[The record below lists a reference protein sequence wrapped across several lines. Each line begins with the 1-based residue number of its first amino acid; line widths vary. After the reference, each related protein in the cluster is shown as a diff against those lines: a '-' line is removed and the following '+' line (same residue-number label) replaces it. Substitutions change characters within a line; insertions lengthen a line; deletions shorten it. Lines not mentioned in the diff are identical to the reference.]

1 MIWKHLGFNRNIFFV
16 EPLSPSS
23 DDMRLFVGRD
33 EEIKKYLVDVLSD
46 DRALKVVAG
55 DIGVGKTTFVNACQ
69 YYTYKS
75 ELPFTFKF
83 KMPKILPCYE
93 KIQIRETDTLDD
105 LSIKTTISICQS
117 IAHHCRLQSIE
128 IPETV
133 KGILSHFLD
142 YSISTGGNGISG
154 GVNILGT
161 GAQFGKTKDTKAPSP
176 IKNTRIQ
183 LQKLIELIEKELN
196 YKGIFVTVNNLDIL
210 PKKKLVDFLNTGRD
224 ELFNIKNI
232 YWTLIGRKGIGSII
246 ETEADRVAD
255 YLSGTESCISSF
267 DYHITKQII
276 DKRVET
282 YRRKSSIQCP
292 LTDEA
297 INAFH
302 FLSVQEIRETLHICG
317 EITKMVLQI
326 DPSFEVIPT
335 EVAINTFIKYAYDRA
350 KDIDLSDANI
360 RVLTAVFQRKKCRP
374 KDFEKFGYSTV
385 QGFITALKGLVGKR
399 LLSIEEKGR
408 ARIYKMTGMTMI
420 AAITGALG
428 TEIQESAKEVIIQKN
443 GVILE
448 DAQTQFDNAQLELQL
463 DDTNNY

>member
-16 EPLSPSS
+16 EPLSLSS
-23 DDMRLFVGRD
+23 DDMKLFVGRD

-69 YYTYKS
+69 YYTYIGK
-75 ELPFTFKF
+75 LPFEFQF
-83 KMPKILPCYE
+83 EIPRILPCYE
-93 KIQIRETDTLDD
+93 KIQIRDTDTIDD
-105 LSIKTTISICQS
+105 LFIKTIISICQS
-117 IAHHCRLQSIE
+117 ITLHCMQKSIE

-142 YSISTGGNGISG
+142 YSISTGGVGISG
-154 GVNILGT
+154 GFNILGT
-161 GAQFGKTKDTKAPSP
+161 GGQFGKTKDTKTPSP
-176 IKNTRIQ
+176 IKNARVQ
-183 LQKLIELIEKELN
+183 LQKLIELIKKELG

-210 PKKKLVDFLNTGRD
+210 PKKKLIEFLNTGRD

-246 ETEADRVAD
+246 ETESDRVAD

-267 DYHITKQII
+267 DYEITKQII
-276 DKRVET
+276 DKRVEIF
-282 YRRKSSIQCP
+282 RSNESIKCP
-292 LTDEA
+292 LTDDA
-297 INAFH
+297 IEAFH

-326 DPSFEVIPT
+326 NPSFKIIPYN
-335 EVAINTFIKYAYDRA
+335 VAINTFIKYAYNRA

-360 RVLTAVFQRKKCRP
+360 RVLTAVFEREKCRP

-385 QGFITALKGLVGKR
+385 QGFIIALKGLVGKR

-428 TEIQESAKEVIIQKN
+428 DEIGQNATAIIKKN
-443 GVILE
+443 GTVFKN
-448 DAQTQFDNAQLELQL
+448 AQKQFDNAQLELQL
-463 DDTNNY
+463 EEHNNI